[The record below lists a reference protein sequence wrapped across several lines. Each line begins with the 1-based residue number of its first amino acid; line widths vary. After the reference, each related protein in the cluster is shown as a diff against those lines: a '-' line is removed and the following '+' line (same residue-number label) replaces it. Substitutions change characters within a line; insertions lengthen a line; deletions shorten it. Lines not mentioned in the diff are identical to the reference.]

1 MSLCSSSKP
10 FGLALQEAC
19 AKTGRLCVGID
30 LHTALM
36 QQWGL
41 EWNVAGLREFTQICV
56 EAFAGRVALVKPQ
69 VAFFEC
75 FGSQGFAILEKAL
88 ADLHDAGTLVVA
100 DAKRG
105 DIGSTNK
112 GYADAWLRDDSPL
125 ACDAL
130 TVSPYLGV
138 ASLAP
143 LFTAAQESGKGLFV
157 LARTS
162 NPEGAVIQ
170 NAVTSLDSDERME
183 NSETSS
189 CSVAQY
195 VVDYVSACN
204 AIEKERWGIGS
215 YGVVVGAT
223 VQQPPLLENLCGPVL
238 LPGVGAQ
245 GATKDDVD
253 RIVGNKGTLGIPNIS
268 RALLECGPSVEDLAT
283 QLSKFNSEYLA

>member
-1 MSLCSSSKP
+1 
-10 FGLALQEAC
+10 
-19 AKTGRLCVGID
+19 
-30 LHTALM
+30 
-36 QQWGL
+36 
-41 EWNVAGLREFTQICV
+41 
-56 EAFAGRVALVKPQ
+56 
-69 VAFFEC
+69 
-75 FGSQGFAILEKAL
+75 
-88 ADLHDAGTLVVA
+88 
-100 DAKRG
+100 
-105 DIGSTNK
+105 
-112 GYADAWLRDDSPL
+112 
-125 ACDAL
+125 
-130 TVSPYLGV
+130 
-138 ASLAP
+138 
-143 LFTAAQESGKGLFV
+143 
-157 LARTS
+157 
-162 NPEGAVIQ
+162 
-170 NAVTSLDSDERME
+170 ME

>member
-1 MSLCSSSKP
+1 
-10 FGLALQEAC
+10 
-19 AKTGRLCVGID
+19 
-30 LHTALM
+30 M

-56 EAFAGRVALVKPQ
+56 EA
-69 VAFFEC
+69 
-75 FGSQGFAILEKAL
+75 FAILEKAL